1 MKEIT
6 PLLPLS
12 ITLIYNN
19 TMIEK
24 TPKSKLLLIIIGILL
39 LSNIVLLS
47 FLALNKP
54 GPKRG
59 MWGSDRYAMISN
71 FLKTD
76 IGFSKEQ
83 LQQYDTLNAHHS
95 TTIKVMFD
103 SVRGN
108 KEAEL
113 KNLSSAQFSDSAI
126 TATAMLSVSKQKDIE
141 VLIFRHFRDIR
152 SLCTPEQQ
160 PKFDSLFYKALSRK
174 NEGPKK

>member
-1 MKEIT
+1 MKKIT
-6 PLLPLS
+6 PLLPLP
-12 ITLIYNN
+12 ITLIHHN

-47 FLALNKP
+47 FLMLNKP
-54 GPKRG
+54 APKRG
-59 MWGSDRYAMISN
+59 MWGSDRYAVISN

-83 LQQYDTLNAHHS
+83 LQQYDTLNAHHR

-103 SVRGN
+103 SVRSN
-108 KEAEL
+108 KEGQL

-126 TATAMLSVSKQKDIE
+126 NATAVLSVSKQKDIE
-141 VLIFRHFRDIR
+141 VIIFRHFRDIR
-152 SLCTPEQQ
+152 SICTPEQQ

-174 NEGPKK
+174 NEGQKK